1 MSSRIITT
9 NESECKMN
17 ENLFRGQGVEIRLPD
32 PESFLKIKETLTR
45 IGISSKKE
53 PVLFQSCHILHK
65 RDRTTP
71 DETSRYAIMHF
82 KELFIL
88 DGKENNLEEDDIA
101 RRNTI
106 VNLLEEWSLLEVVN
120 PSQIED
126 PVAPL
131 SKIKILPHK
140 EKSKWELKSK
150 YTVGVKKGN

>member
-1 MSSRIITT
+1 
-9 NESECKMN
+9 MN
-17 ENLFRGQGVEIRLPD
+17 ENLFRGHGVEIELPD

-45 IGISSKKE
+45 IGISSKKDKI
-53 PVLFQSCHILHK
+53 LYQSCHILHK
-65 RDRTTP
+65 KDRSTT
-71 DETSRYAIMHF
+71 DEKSRYAIMHF

-88 DGKENNLEEDDIA
+88 DGKANNLDEDDLA

-106 VNLLEEWSLLEVVN
+106 VNLLEEWSLLKVIN
-120 PSQIED
+120 PKQIED

-140 EKSKWELKSK
+140 EKADWSLQSK

>member
-1 MSSRIITT
+1 
-9 NESECKMN
+9 MN
-17 ENLFRGQGVEIRLPD
+17 ENLFRGHGVEIELPD

-45 IGISSKKE
+45 IGISSKKDKI
-53 PVLFQSCHILHK
+53 LYQSCHILHK
-65 RDRTTP
+65 KDRSDA
-71 DETSRYAIMHF
+71 DEKSRYAIMHF

-88 DGKENNLEEDDIA
+88 DGKSNNLDEDDLA

-106 VNLLEEWSLLEVVN
+106 VNLLEEWSLLKVLN
-120 PSQIED
+120 PKQIED

-140 EKSKWELKSK
+140 EKESWRLESK